1 MEEIESYKAGFIAVV
16 GRPNVGKSTL
26 INALLGQMIA
36 AVSPRPQTTRRQQ
49 LGILT
54 LEEAQII
61 FIDTPGIHNP
71 RHKLG
76 EHMNEEASQ
85 SLEESDLILWLVDA
99 NHPPQDEDRL
109 AAETIAAVRRP
120 IPVVTVLNKT
130 DLVEPTQLDEIRS
143 AYHDLHAGAEL
154 VLISALNGTNLDTL
168 LTTLIEKLPEN
179 PPFFPPEQI
188 TDAYERDIAADLI
201 RAAALYHLRD
211 EIPHSLAVRIDQF
224 KERGTLGAF
233 IAVTL
238 FVESESQ
245 KPIVIGSGG
254 KMIKEIGST
263 ARREIEA
270 MSGRKVFLD
279 MRVKVRKNWR
289 NDEKSLRAFGFQ
301 SKK

>member
-1 MEEIESYKAGFIAVV
+1 
-16 GRPNVGKSTL
+16 
-26 INALLGQMIA
+26 
-36 AVSPRPQTTRRQQ
+36 
-49 LGILT
+49 
-54 LEEAQII
+54 
-61 FIDTPGIHNP
+61 
-71 RHKLG
+71 
-76 EHMNEEASQ
+76 
-85 SLEESDLILWLVDA
+85 
-99 NHPPQDEDRL
+99 L

-130 DLVEPTQLDEIRS
+130 DLVKPAQLDEIQS
-143 AYHDLHAGAEL
+143 AYQDLLAAAEL
-154 VLISALNGTNLDTL
+154 VPVSATSGTNLDVL
-168 LTTLIEKLPEN
+168 LTALIDKLPVN
-179 PPFFPPEQI
+179 PPFYPPEQI

-201 RAAALYHLRD
+201 RAAALFHLRD

-238 FVESESQ
+238 FVERESQ

-289 NDEKSLRAFGFQ
+289 NDERALRAFGFQ
-301 SKK
+301 SKR